1 MAYNKRQKLQDNIKA
16 LEVAFDLAKS
26 GRAATESERE
36 VLRKYSGFGGL
47 KFILNP
53 CESESDVMRWNKS
66 DKTYFADARKL
77 YDLLKNNAQ
86 DEKEYRSF
94 VQSMRN
100 SVLSSFYTPQPIVD
114 AISGGLKDAGVEV
127 KTFLDPSSG
136 KGTFIDSFRQD
147 HPDLKVTAFEK
158 DLLTG
163 LVLKSLHGDSDI
175 HVAGYE
181 TIHEDYKNQFDVAAS
196 NIPFGDV
203 NVFDPVYANS
213 GDAAKVQATKTL
225 HNYFF
230 MKTLDEVRDG
240 GLVAF
245 ITSQGVMDSTRN
257 KNIRRAMLD
266 KAYLVGAVRLPNN
279 LFVDEAGTEV
289 GSDLILL
296 QKDSHKP
303 ADYVEYEPEERA
315 FVENLS
321 DMEAKNPQS
330 SIENDFEKDE
340 VKWYRKTNPN
350 SYIFAS
356 QFFWDGESPYLGEI
370 SRGTDPY
377 GKAVTVC
384 QWNGTM
390 EELGQ
395 ALRARVGFFMQYY
408 FKHNLY
414 KEHAP
419 VITVIEEKPIPA
431 QGEGVS
437 VTENLSMSEGQQVVS
452 SPTLSSTG
460 QPSRKKKGEVSSLQM
475 SLFDLWD
482 DQPQVVEQGSKANDR
497 MKPRAFA
504 GNVFLAHYRNG
515 VIIEDAGQMGTLSK
529 TDGVWMFKPLSLP
542 RDTEDRLRQYVK
554 VRDVYEDLYRTEAE
568 NQEEYAQGRADLNVS
583 YDEFV
588 RRFGALNER
597 KSMKAILMDACGRD
611 MLCIER
617 AVDGKYVKSD
627 IFEKPVAFAVDEL
640 THVETAEEAL
650 MASLNR
656 SGDVDLAYMSDLCDL
671 TEDELRE
678 RLREKIYYNP
688 MVRGYEIAE
697 RFLSGNVVEKMD
709 YIEDNYGEKVLA
721 AGEEE
726 VGRSYKALQ
735 GVRPRPIPFEELDF
749 NFGERWMPTS
759 YFSEFATEFFGTEIQ
774 VEYAPNLDE
783 FVIKC
788 DEYWVDKITSEYAVQ
803 GESKNFTGLDLL
815 RHALYDTTPIIN
827 KVVGYRA
834 NGDPIMGPDH
844 EKMQL
849 AASKIDAIREGFNEW
864 IQGHPAKWKEAVADM
879 YNRKFNC
886 FVRANYDGSHQTFPD
901 LDLKALKEKK
911 GISDI
916 YGSQKD
922 AVWMILQNGGG
933 ICDHEVGTG
942 KTLIMCLAAHEMK
955 RLGMCHKPIIIG
967 MKANVNEIA
976 ATYQSAYP
984 NDRILYAPT
993 ESKDFK
999 DRESFFNRMK
1009 NNDWDCIIMSHDQ
1022 FNRIPQSEEVMRDVM
1037 YEEMQALEEAL
1048 DVYAKQ
1054 SRNGISSRMLKGLET
1069 RKENLAV
1076 ELANLNYKLR
1086 NRADDVVDFKTMGI
1100 DHIFV
1105 DESQQYKNL
1114 PFTTRNN
1121 RVAGLGDPK
1130 GSQRARNLQ
1139 YAIRTIQDRTGKD
1152 LGATFLSGTTISNSL
1167 TELYLL
1173 FKYLRPHALD
1183 TQDIHSFD
1191 AWAAIF
1197 ARKSR
1202 DYEINVAGQIVMKER
1217 YRHFIKVPELAA
1229 FYNEITD
1236 YKTAVDVGLERPKMK
1251 VSLVNI
1257 QPTEDHQDFSKRLLE
1272 FAQSGNGE
1280 LVFRPEL
1287 NDSELQ
1293 AKMLLV
1299 TGMGK
1304 KASLSPK
1311 LVNPEYHE
1319 GDDTKIGFAARNIAD
1334 YYRRYDEQ
1342 KGTQFVFCDLSTPKK
1357 GEWSAYQELKDKLV
1371 NDYGI
1376 PEEEIQFIQDH
1387 GTERKRKAVIDKMNK
1402 GEVRVLI
1409 GSTTTLGTG
1418 VNAQERAVAVHHLD
1432 LPWRPSD
1439 MEQRNGRAVRKGNLV
1454 ARDFADNK
1462 VDVLVYAV
1470 ERSLDS
1476 YNFYL
1481 LQAKSDFIRQMKT
1494 GSLGKREFDQGG
1506 EDEENGMPF
1515 AEYVAITSGNTD
1527 LLERAKLEKRIL
1539 GLESERK
1546 AFYKQQ
1552 QVVQRK
1558 LDDARSQLTYQEN
1571 ILGKLEQDKKALEE
1585 VLSFKVDSN
1594 VDAFEAL
1601 RDDSGLLSYTSD
1613 GRNVQLQHLTF
1624 DLTQDEPLGDYL
1636 QKTARQEVN
1645 GEADVLHLVEDGFD
1659 WTLVMT
1665 SQTEYNIKTGVNRWV
1680 GNHFAV
1686 RGESGILYTYNN
1698 GKVSLVSKKLAA
1710 SYPFMAV
1717 ARIPELIEAHEAKR
1731 DMYAKH
1737 IPELERIVGKEWEK
1751 AEELKNLKTQMQ
1763 ELDKKINMEMDIK
1776 TLQQQGQ
1783 VTLPEQLPYEIEHH
1797 SYGRQPWELTFAV
1810 KDFPFLT
1817 HEDLDTIGDRYHGNV
1832 RSHYG
1837 EVHGDFRHQFGAE
1850 QAFKDLSKLNAEHRG
1865 DLDWLKQAASDI
1877 YDPSS
1882 VYAAKRLNEIGYDRH
1897 GNPLTGEDASR
1908 MKVIS
1913 LGDYSIPEIRD
1924 LAHGVK
1930 DLHGVATE
1938 VAAAT
1943 LSKVVSEMPDADK
1956 VVLVP
1961 MPGHKGYGGGAEKLC
1976 RLMSDLY
1983 DIPYENVLYSS
1994 SFESLYVWKKQH
2006 PNEPLPDL
2014 LFGARMDRINGKIP
2028 VLVDNVIDTGHTARA
2043 ALDAIG
2049 GNPVMLVVGSTGKH
2063 EAEGDNID
2071 VEVLDKG
2078 LELVHENTPEGVGF
2092 TGISRKEFD
2101 NLLKLAQ
2108 RFDDSSNA
2116 WKANHELHKY
2126 GIDKYTGYPLYMVEH
2141 ICDKWDLVYEDLDE
2155 PVKELMSKG
2164 FADNVFTQE
2173 ELERISPEDM
2183 KMFREAYVA
2192 AQDPDHID
2200 YGYRRR
2206 LMVLYDVIREKLGI
2220 GVEQDAVGEAKD
2232 ISMPRETVASDKGKM
2247 TVYAVDTYENDR
2259 FGGDLKSRANALLI
2273 YDNDAT
2279 RLQAYGFW
2287 DRVISNLEK
2296 SDRER
2301 LVLVPMQF
2309 NQDESTAFLSKA
2321 VLAMWK
2327 HYQNKS
2333 LQEYKSIELRD
2344 TLRKVDDRWEFKD
2357 DVDPSKLYMLVDINM
2372 NDGHRLTQAR
2382 EAFPENCEVKGLVL
2396 TYDPDFSEDYGNH
2409 IQVVTSKELEDER
2422 KAEYEADKEQ
2432 TLNGYEAALEAFKG
2446 VTHLQ
2451 PEEALDAQ
2459 KLLWGSWNAP
2469 FAKENIRQ
2477 KLLDE
2482 FDIDWQT
2489 GKRAR
2494 FEYVDN
2500 TSANEGTSHVAED
2513 DNTIRHMKGENY
2525 FSVREEGDL
2534 YVVDLGTKIDV
2545 LFDDMPEWFGKTDHE
2560 LNGMFEKV
2568 TGVDGAVNN
2577 RGTFLERENAE
2588 QFAAAANEHYEHKL
2602 RELEEVASS
2611 RHTVQS
2617 KLRDALIDRM
2627 RKAGISVVTDV
2638 QEGQRVLN
2646 EANGRMDNIK
2656 LQNDY
2661 IRNVNDV
2668 FNHELEMQI
2677 AGTQEKH
2684 HVYRLGYPSDK
2695 LLSAGFPSLQI
2706 EMLASK
2712 LIEKSDDA
2720 YLSNHPFTLDEVKG
2734 LPAALQS
2741 PIAVFDS
2748 ATKPNRKVA
2757 LVELEHEGV
2766 NFVVA
2771 VQLNASIRKK
2781 GEYVEVNSIRSLY
2794 PKDNVQAV
2802 VDWIN
2807 SGNLLK
2813 YVDKEKALNWLTRQ
2827 RSNSADAADPIKNL
2841 EVAAKVVTNFENSKL
2856 SDEKI
2861 REQREFLTEAYENLQ
2876 QSGENDEKERIRLR
2890 FPQYQNEFT
2899 SLVKDLPIRHQEAA
2913 DALAAYESSMKEKYG
2928 EEWQGLMNDD
2938 EDIHC
2943 VELQNAEYR
2952 LNPDEH
2958 EGYASIAYNQLVQRY
2973 GADYL
2978 LAFGH
2983 DDKNLIIK
2991 DELAAAFLM
3000 GVRQEMTDEDRVRV
3014 EQTEAFKDWFGDWQ
3028 QYPDAASKV
3037 VDQNG
3042 RPMVMYHGTGAENAF
3057 SIFDLSKSGKSNTL
3071 AGVGFW
3077 FTPSKEF
3084 AKSWGEE
3091 VFYNRDGAHV
3101 LPVYLNI
3108 RNPKIYRPLTEEQ
3121 VQEGERVKGE
3131 LDAVREEISSI
3142 NKQYENDYYHSV
3154 IGYYDL
3160 DTFQTAKRNGFVVDN
3175 DEESERIKEYYST
3188 RSEHGREAM
3197 SDGEKVYQLMQRE
3210 GELSKQYDF
3219 YRHPDPY
3226 EQFRYDVY
3234 TVAGRPQDANI
3245 GGLGMAL
3252 SHPKDV
3258 LEQFREQ
3265 LKAQGYDGIIIENTK
3280 YDRRYA
3286 GTETTT
3292 QYITFDANQI
3302 KSATQNI
3309 GRFRTENEDI
3319 RYHKVDTYPIFVSNA
3334 QLAVERIQQ
3343 QKATPMQWL
3352 NMITKNGGIKAGEDK
3367 WMGLSVW
3374 LKENTSKTLTKGE
3387 VLDFISQNAIEVEEV
3402 NYVNPSDYAIT
3413 KEDILESEAFQSLQD
3428 SFIEY
3433 DDDENPY
3440 VDQERFNQRRH
3451 EDNNFFNGFSIDYW
3465 GEGIDVDDPR
3475 SAALYLGLINGN
3487 RVREINDTRLG
3498 YTTEGLEKNREIALT
3513 VPSIEPWKEGDSIHF
3528 GDAGDGRVVVWVR
3541 FGETTVKKDVPYVK
3555 EVTEFEE
3562 PYTNYRGDEIYVPKG
3577 QSRFDMNDMI
3587 EKINPE
3593 AHYGKE
3599 GYYVYVDHAIVGFEP
3614 TMERAIE
3621 AMNEYYL
3628 LHPSVRQET
3637 ERVLVVDEIQSKRHQ
3652 DGRKVGYI
3660 PQYTEARARAYEAA
3674 SKAYRAAVDA
3684 YREHVSKMSDKYGD
3698 FRQYDEGA
3706 DPFTP
3711 GKRAIDRW
3719 RAALTEDERAEYYRL
3734 RKDMNDKQDVVI
3746 SLQTDGFI
3754 DRSKVPDAPF
3764 ERNWQELAMKRVLRY
3779 AADNGYDRVAW
3790 TTGEQQSERYNI
3802 GDVVDAIDVS
3812 PHKAQ
3817 SSIEVDGFDVT
3828 IITEDRDN
3836 IEMYV
3841 TQEGIVSS
3849 SDKPAYRGKH
3859 LSEVV
3864 GESLSD
3870 KILSDPEG
3878 GFYQGEDLRLG
3889 GEGMRAFYDQILV
3902 NYMNKYGKQWGAQV
3916 EDVELSRLGYRSE
3929 RPVMHSVVVNAA
3941 MKDSVLQGQPM
3952 FFKAR
3957 DGRAYGFVKGG
3968 VIYIDRAIATAET
3981 PLHEYTHLWAEA
3993 LRQKNPDEWKN
4004 VVELMKGATDIWN
4017 KVKREYPDLTDDD
4030 SIADEVL
4037 AQYSGKRGYQKLM
4050 DETKGQEDMSVLDKL
4065 AEALARFWKAV
4076 ADFLHIHYTSKE
4088 QVADQVLHDLLTGVN
4103 PLEYA
4108 DKMVDQRETESFKEW
4123 FGDWQNDAQNAS
4135 KVVDAEGKPL
4145 VVEHATNADFT
4156 VFDMSHIGENS
4167 KDNGVFGAGFYFGTH
4182 APGWMQGAKNIMKVY
4197 LDIKHPFEVTD
4208 DVVDIYMEIREK
4220 MDTPAMRRLVV
4231 KGFNDHEEHL
4241 GVLIDQIKYVDDLI
4255 KNHPN
4260 EVQEMMLK
4268 DEELEYVR
4276 PDDRLRVW
4284 REHEIMNRSG
4294 LGSLALSWQS
4304 FINHQIG
4311 SHEFTAAA
4319 IQDGYDGV
4327 IVDRGNDYKEFV
4339 VFEANQIKSA
4349 TYNVGTFNLNSNDI
4363 RFHFIGEEG
4372 ARQLDQNLGGNYN
4385 SFLEKAK
4392 YCENMGYAPHY
4403 IKFVTGWEKGIDGKW
4418 RYELGGIRD
4427 FNPYGNQDWL
4437 SRHPEVVRYREL
4449 HQRDVAQV
4457 MGIDGFQ
4464 PLSEEER
4471 NEMEAL
4477 AKDSNVRYFDGT
4489 ATQKNPASLTVKD
4502 YMDAPMLFAAYPE
4515 LRDLPVKVEPL
4526 TSNGKYVSEVD
4537 ALTGDTSR
4545 YLVISDALVQ
4555 SLRDMNASA
4564 RQQMQDTFI
4573 HEIQHYIQEMEG
4585 FARGGNLSTVAT
4597 MRRDEA
4603 QAKLDAL
4610 RPVYEEYQY
4619 LDACIDSAEDS
4630 EMALQY
4636 YDAKD
4641 AFEKEHA
4648 HELKAYQVA
4657 LDARHVAELDMV
4669 SGYLSDRNFI
4679 DYQRLAGEVEAR
4691 NAVRRSGMSF
4701 RERWNSP
4708 ISSTEDVPREEQIVN
4723 YRSSM
4728 AASLES
4734 PSTRKLTVADRE
4746 AGGALVEQL
4755 EKMGITVHIDL
4766 EENRKKLREFLLDKS
4781 DAGKVRYMETE
4792 AGKVYGF
4799 SYKGEMY
4806 LDMRKVDAELPL
4818 ARYAHLWAA
4827 SMRRVN
4833 PDNWKHVVGMFK
4845 SDADTWK
4852 ALQEAYPQYSNE
4864 DDLVEAAIVKYSG
4877 KQGAEKMQRQ
4887 LQNMSTRDV
4896 DYKSRWGN
4904 IFQNVSR
4911 AIQDFWKHVGDSF
4924 NIRYSSKEELA
4935 DQILKD
4941 FTNSVNP
4948 VKKVEKWLQERDKA
4962 YAEAVARNDID
4973 TARDLFWQALQEN
4986 VGNGI
4991 TPFMAVDGYRGKL
5004 DRLARDIKDEGNIEA
5019 INKAADLM
5027 APYIRAG
5034 MVLVPA
5040 PGHEGYATHTLALA
5054 HAISERSHVP
5064 VADVLVGVERARQY
5078 DVKKATGKPIL
5089 AEQLGIR
5096 KMGELPK
5103 WYGVE
5108 RLPVVIDN
5116 VVHSGNTAEACV
5128 KALGKGVVLS
5138 LASAVS
5144 QERHV
5149 ASLKS
5154 LAPVVY
5160 GKDDQLIPLSKRF
5173 ELKSK
5178 WLGRAVSNLSP
5189 ADPNGFEV
5197 IEEVNQT
5204 FNEKLEELNEGNAD
5218 SITFS
5223 LGRPSDILL
5232 SAGVTDMPMK
5242 LYGNKV
5248 IAKMRKHGFAL
5259 EELQNLPMSVADP
5272 MAVFDNLGRKGNRSI
5287 LTELITRQGN
5297 FLVTVDLGK
5306 DSDVDF
5312 NIISSV
5318 FGKRGSNVVDWIN
5331 KGKATYINK
5340 GKALTFLS
5348 HQSAPIAAAAAKAEL
5363 ISAAKVVENFENPK
5377 LFDKKITEQPK
5388 KIQIQGLE
5396 SYSLEDIK
5404 ELVSAH
5410 VNGILEE
5417 SFSGEDISIKEIT
5430 VIGSRSRG
5438 EAHEGSDLD
5447 ILVEYEGDGVRE
5459 DAMFDALNE
5468 APLEIE
5474 GIKVDIN
5481 PINPHYSLSTSQ
5493 WLERD
5498 AKWREQDANNSN
5510 QLNNSET
5517 MKSKVKQRNASTRDK
5532 LSNLLAGLLPNNGDR
5547 ITVFDKGDSGLNDPR
5562 TFKEVGYIARE
5573 DGHYNYHQ
5581 GEDQVDIYELQPEG
5595 DVVKKLYSRALAV
5608 EISDQ
5613 LDEGQRFDNMK
5624 SLGSRYQ
5631 GDGSFVR
5638 KENGLLYI
5646 SGRADGEVVT
5656 DWLSVRPEVLEALS
5670 DEIEDRY
5677 DLLAARERLANLVH
5691 DAESIS
5697 FPEPLH
5703 MQFPNADFD
5712 YPVVALRDASV
5723 FGVHSYY
5730 GNEWPFIVE
5739 YQTEHGTNQ
5748 MNPDMTEDMYNV
5760 LSDKIEETVSLKQVF
5775 TKLLPENADVLEI
5788 EQPWVVDQP
5797 IGVKDGKE
5805 IKVEDVHHAIDVD
5818 DGKNVFVAGSER
5830 TGYVNV
5836 NRLMAWDQQKV
5847 LAQAVQALNAKTLKE
5862 RFDAFINEHHE
5873 EPKYAEVTIRFK
5885 DDDVRQNVIIQLDH
5899 GADPKIDDNIFF
5911 YCGGLNDL
5919 IGMTDEENAED
5930 FVLVD
5935 VEDTIFH
5942 SKALFRNDME
5952 TPEEDLD
5959 SELLEARV
5967 KLVDVISQA
5976 LIDMDGHIELGEQ
5989 YELDSVPAKGDWKD
6003 EGNGHAFM
6011 EVIKGEDVT
6020 MFYDVHAEKYPLS
6033 EIIDK
6038 IGYSAVYDLTIAVR
6052 EAQIAHLI
6060 GEDKKMQVVE
6070 IVTPGIAPEAT
6081 KEVEQTKQEQDD
6093 IFDVTPAEYDMVR
6106 NAVIEH
6112 LEKAN
6117 KDYYL
6122 VDIDIPDM
6130 IQSAPLAQSWK
6141 ELREVA
6147 AGTTAILLRDAEI
6160 KRPGIL
6166 ERYGTTMKAETAV
6179 LAYEAVQYAKDALKN
6194 QREGMNEKMDAKVQ
6208 ELNDTLK
6215 QYNKIRT
6222 WIDSMYPLSHP
6233 TQSYSIEKR
6242 DLASF
6247 ALLETNEHGTKYA
6260 SSFVSSELLMK
6271 KMDSLQQL
6279 MEKFLNQEITE
6290 EQMLSV
6296 AKTPEDKE
6304 AVKKLFDF
6312 IETKQ
6317 KNQSSQEDHSDNNS
6331 INLKSSTIM
6340 DPKEKEVQEAAAQKA
6355 QEQEVSAQVND
6366 TEGKAKKPGRWEK
6379 MDYSKYQLP
6388 EGATLVSASVV
6399 EDAEVKSGM
6408 RLDAVVD
6415 INGEQKDLSA
6425 PLYKNNVEDYQQGK
6439 VDSMG
6444 LAPILLRKQVAEVMG
6459 IELPKSEKR
6468 FDLEKDKS
6476 EKPVENVKKEAD
6488 YSKYH
6493 MADGTVVEKANVYQ
6507 DKETKEWK
6515 VSALVDGKRMTA
6527 KLYPNE
6533 VHDYF
6538 VKGEDGKRLN
6548 KVTAEMLIAKKFGVE
6563 AEARKEQK
6571 RKENETKTKKVE
6583 ETKQQNA
6590 QKKEEEKKKV
6600 EEQKKQEKKSDK
6612 VAPAVA
6618 HSLAIAAALVGAKRG
6633 IWLNPAAKPAPTFF
6647 KSAAII
6653 SGFNAL
6659 MMGLHSDANKFKSN
6673 VYVNFGK
6680 AQSEGMSVKKNQ
6692 ESLRYNFKN
6701 WNNYENMYDKNDVI
6715 TREDYEKLP
6724 EEERELYKVKVANE
6738 ARPVFNIDQ
6747 TTMASVKQEEYASLV
6762 PAPAKVM
6769 TVAEQLE
6776 SLVSANKDKVLIIKA
6791 ESEDKF
6797 VIMGEKVA
6805 EVASVLNVL
6814 PTKDYDGEKPY
6825 IVLAPDAVE
6834 SALKSLEGKDMTVE
6848 VVKELDDPELVER
6861 FPDASA
6867 IALKGEQMME
6877 SIKQQGGKVAVLP
6890 FDVDG
6895 TAYDAKQDVLQV
6907 VEAKTPVVGCERTQA
6922 LDRVA
6927 DIYRAAVAYTGAS
6940 ERLNRV
6946 TDSDIPENAVRQEK
6960 LVQELAAGVMMADA
6974 GLPAKLSK
6982 ENEALV
6988 PYWERELKENPKLV
7002 DIIERDVNNAVK
7014 VLKGIQNGE
7023 QVDYSQMRGKPRTE
7037 ETKLVSRTIAREI
7050 SALPSAADKTM
7061 VIVRDLEAKKAVV
7074 LLPAGASSE
7083 VNNEIPGLNKK
7094 RIAIALKKEGYED
7107 VQFYNAG
7114 GELGFKESNG
7124 YFKGKEVIEAKLNQ
7138 YKVEPINR
7146 LNISELLKRDDYVE
7160 VKELKYTTLNDNR
7173 PAFYVRPVDERIKSF
7188 VVPATDADLAKF
7200 WGAIKGKD
7208 SAAINEM
7215 RRELGQE
7222 LYVRVTEHPELKRDV
7237 TPAINQE
7244 LDITRITY
7252 ANLKKEAQDAGK
7264 KDIFKMTAVIDGKR
7278 VSKEIERPV
7287 YDKLFMVEDKKAFSL
7302 ALATHVFAEELGI
7315 KAGQDV
7321 SFREGGQ
7328 AQVGDHNDA
7337 EVQEEQKAAEAPEK
7351 TQESRGGFHR

>member
-36 VLRKYSGFGGL
+36 ALRKYSGFGGL

-77 YDLLKNNAQ
+77 YNLLKNNAQ
-86 DEKEYRSF
+86 DDKEYRSF

-303 ADYVEYEPEERA
+303 ADYIEYDPEERA

-340 VKWYRKTNPN
+340 VEWYRKTNPN

-377 GKAVTVC
+377 GKAATVC

-395 ALRARVGFFMQYY
+395 ALRARVGFFMQHY
-408 FKHNLY
+408 FKHDLY

-431 QGEGVS
+431 QGESVS

-482 DQPQVVEQGSKANDR
+482 EQPQAAASQESAKENR
-497 MKPRAFA
+497 MEPRAFA
-504 GNVFLAHYRNG
+504 GDVLVYYRNG
-515 VIIEDAGQMGTLSK
+515 VIIEDAGQIGTLSEI
-529 TDGVWMFKPLSLP
+529 DRDWMFKPLSLP

-554 VRDVYEDLYRTEAE
+554 VRDAYEDLYRTEAE
-568 NQEEYAQGRADLNVS
+568 NQEEYAQGRADLNAS

-597 KSMKAILMDACGRD
+597 KSMKAILMDACGLD

-627 IFEKPVAFAVDEL
+627 IFEKPVAFAVNEV

-656 SGDVDLAYMSDLCDL
+656 TGDVDLAYMSDLCDL

-709 YIEDNYGEKVLA
+709 YFEDNYGEKVLA

-1054 SRNGISSRMLKGLET
+1054 SRGGISSRMMKGLET

-1183 TQDIHSFD
+1183 AQDIHSFD

-1236 YKTAVDVGLERPKMK
+1236 YKTAVDVGLERPKME

-1272 FAQSGNGE
+1272 FAQRGIGE

-1287 NDSELQ
+1287 NGSEMQ

-1357 GEWSAYQELKDKLV
+1357 GEWSAYQELKDRLV

-1571 ILGKLEQDKKALEE
+1571 ILGKLEQDKQALEE
-1585 VLSFKVDSN
+1585 VLSFKVDSD

-1636 QKTARQEVN
+1636 QKAARQEVN

-1659 WTLVMT
+1659 WPLVMT

-1731 DMYAKH
+1731 DMYAKQ
-1737 IPELERIVGKEWEK
+1737 IPELERIAGKEWEK

-1797 SYGRQPWELTFAV
+1797 SYGRQPWGLKFAV

-1817 HEDLDTIGDRYHGNV
+1817 REDLNEIGDRYHGDI
-1832 RSHYG
+1832 RSSYG
-1837 EVHGDFRHQFGAE
+1837 EVRGDFRHQFGAE

-1865 DLDWLKQAASDI
+1865 DLDWLKNAASDI

-1882 VYAAKRLNEIGYDRH
+1882 VYAVKRLNEMGYDRH

-1938 VAAAT
+1938 VAAAA

-2092 TGISRKEFD
+2092 TGMSRKEFD

-2116 WKANHELHKY
+2116 WKANHELRKY

-2141 ICDKWDLVYEDLDE
+2141 ISEKWDFTYEDLDE

-2220 GVEQDAVGEAKD
+2220 GVEQDAVSEAKD

-2344 TLRKVDDRWEFKD
+2344 TLRKVDNRWEFKD

-2396 TYDPDFSEDYGNH
+2396 TYDPDFSEDYGDH

-2422 KAEYEADKEQ
+2422 KAEYEADEEQ

-2513 DNTIRHMKGENY
+2513 DNTIRYMKGENY

-2577 RGTFLERENAE
+2577 RGTFLDRETAER
-2588 QFAAAANEHYEHKL
+2588 FAVAANEHYEHKL
-2602 RELEEVASS
+2602 RELEEVASLH
-2611 RHTVQS
+2611 HTVQS

-2638 QEGQRVLN
+2638 KEGQRVLD
-2646 EANGRMDNIK
+2646 EANGDVSVKASKRIDELKEAEKFIEDSLKGKYQGMKLGIELPMLTERRIRSVIGKTFDSHNIFS
-2656 LQNDY
+2656 NNIIH
-2661 IRNVNDV
+2661 IRNRHGLGNEKQTDHIPLRDEDLKLIPYILVSPDRIVNGSIDSVDRESIRFEKDLTNGVVLVVEKEQKNSPNDMDV
-2668 FNHELEMQI
+2668 ITMWATLSSRVADARSNERPLHSTSQPANVAQRNRVPEETDARTVITSFNI
-2677 AGTQEKH
+2677 ANVGHYARAMRE
-2684 HVYRLGYPSDK
+2684 GDM
-2695 LLSAGFPSLQI
+2695 LSASNAFRGI
-2706 EMLASK
+2706 KEEMGMWYKADHPESTLA
-2712 LIEKSDDA
+2712 D
-2720 YLSNHPFTLDEVKG
+2720 FVKE
-2734 LPAALQS
+2734 
-2741 PIAVFDS
+2741 FDS
-2748 ATKPNRKVA
+2748 VKDDLFEEFGDLN
-2757 LVELEHEGV
+2757 ELR
-2766 NFVVA
+2766 A
-2771 VQLNASIRKK
+2771 KK
-2781 GEYVEVNSIRSLY
+2781 LPQYKDMSDEEINDFANLYMDYTTPMSNRSLTLRHLEEVMAY
-2794 PKDNVQAV
+2794 RHGE
-2802 VDWIN
+2802 
-2807 SGNLLK
+2807 S
-2813 YVDKEKALNWLTRQ
+2813 Y
-2827 RSNSADAADPIKNL
+2827 ADEWY
-2841 EVAAKVVTNFENSKL
+2841 EV
-2856 SDEKI
+2856 
-2861 REQREFLTEAYENLQ
+2861 
-2876 QSGENDEKERIRLR
+2876 RLR
-2890 FPQYQNEFT
+2890 FPQYRNEFT

-2928 EEWQGLMNDD
+2928 EEWKGLINDD

-2952 LNPDEH
+2952 LNPEEH

-3077 FTPSKEF
+3077 FTPSEEF

-3121 VQEGERVKGE
+3121 LQEGERVKGE
-3131 LDAVREEISSI
+3131 LNAVREEISSI

-3160 DTFQTAKRNGFVVDN
+3160 NTFETAKRNGFVVDN
-3175 DEESERIKEYYST
+3175 DEESERIKEHYRT

-3210 GELSKQYDF
+3210 EELSKQYDF

-3252 SHPKDV
+3252 SHPKEV

-3265 LKAQGYDGIIIENTK
+3265 LKAQGYDGIIIEDTK

-3319 RYHKVDTYPIFVSNA
+3319 RYQNVSGYTMEEIEEKLGSRLTNNNYNQILAINPFVNLLRSDRISEYVDYRSVIPTPSLNDYYAATRAEFKNVGAVPTMGFTYDVREVREHLLDEPWVFDIAQKGDEYTHEDTQRIVEDFIGKYWMTAKEEVTSDDVRQILTIANERRMHETWVQALLSAEAENLAKWEEMKGSGQYEFQKSPKSNSEYLLDRQTGDIYRFSNHWGVVASCEWGIDQFFANEAGNGIYQIAKCNIADFKPILSSNMLVGNPDYDNAYIDALDKTISNYEQLLASRVEMTDFVRQRVESVLEDYKTLQKRYDEEHYRAKNGVRYHKVDTYPIFVSNA

-3402 NYVNPSDYAIT
+3402 NYVNPSDYTIT
-3413 KEDILESEAFQSLQD
+3413 KEDILESEAFQYLQD

-3433 DDDENPY
+3433 DDDGNPY

-3465 GEGIDVDDPR
+3465 GEGIDVDDLR
-3475 SAALYLGLINGN
+3475 SAALYLGLIDGN

-3528 GDAGDGRVVVWVR
+3528 GDAGDGRAVVWVR

-3621 AMNEYYL
+3621 AMNEYYY

-3660 PQYTEARARAYEAA
+3660 PQYTEARVRAYEAA

-3684 YREHVSKMSDKYGD
+3684 YREHVSKI

-3719 RAALTEDERAEYYRL
+3719 RDVLTEDERAEYYRL

-3746 SLQTDGFI
+3746 SLQMDGFI

-3764 ERNWQELAMKRVLRY
+3764 EKNWQELAMKRVLRY

-3812 PHKAQ
+3812 PYKAQ

-3864 GESLSD
+3864 GKSLSD

-3889 GEGMRAFYDQILV
+3889 GEGMRAFYDQMLV

-3916 EDVELSRLGYRSE
+3916 EDVELSRLGYRGE

-4123 FGDWQNDAQNAS
+4123 FGDWEKSRLLSQVDLEKMQEAFDDIKNNLPQKSKEARKIYDDFAFDMGTKYGFDWLEQLTDEEREEEHNLLNYREYYDLEENDINELAFEELQKRFSSNITEVVSHSNGQLYTLYELEELEVS

-4208 DVVDIYMEIREK
+4208 DVVDIYTEIREK
-4220 MDTPAMRRLVV
+4220 MDTPAMRSLVV

-4327 IVDRGNDYKEFV
+4327 IVDRGNDYKEYV

-4403 IKFVTGWEKGIDGKW
+4403 IKFVTGWEKGVDGKW

-4755 EKMGITVHIDL
+4755 EKMGITVHTDL

-4792 AGKVYGF
+4792 AGQVYGF

-4887 LQNMSTRDV
+4887 LQNMSTRDA

-4962 YAEAVARNDID
+4962 YAEAVARNDMD
-4973 TARDLFWQALQEN
+4973 TARDLFWEALQEN

-5004 DRLARDIKDEGNIEA
+5004 DRLARDIKDEGNTEA

-5189 ADPNGFEV
+5189 ADP
-5197 IEEVNQT
+5197 
-5204 FNEKLEELNEGNAD
+5204 K
-5218 SITFS
+5218 
-5223 LGRPSDILL
+5223 
-5232 SAGVTDMPMK
+5232 
-5242 LYGNKV
+5242 
-5248 IAKMRKHGFAL
+5248 
-5259 EELQNLPMSVADP
+5259 
-5272 MAVFDNLGRKGNRSI
+5272 
-5287 LTELITRQGN
+5287 
-5297 FLVTVDLGK
+5297 
-5306 DSDVDF
+5306 
-5312 NIISSV
+5312 
-5318 FGKRGSNVVDWIN
+5318 
-5331 KGKATYINK
+5331 
-5340 GKALTFLS
+5340 
-5348 HQSAPIAAAAAKAEL
+5348 
-5363 ISAAKVVENFENPK
+5363 
-5377 LFDKKITEQPK
+5377 
-5388 KIQIQGLE
+5388 IQGLE

-5581 GEDQVDIYELQPEG
+5581 GEDQVDIYELQPES

-5712 YPVVALRDASV
+5712 YPVIALRDTSV

-5942 SKALFRNDME
+5942 SKALFRNDVE
-5952 TPEEDLD
+5952 T
-5959 SELLEARV
+5959 LLS
-5967 KLVDVISQA
+5967 DVILRA
-5976 LIDMDGHIELGEQ
+5976 DELG
-5989 YELDSVPAKGDWKD
+5989 
-6003 EGNGHAFM
+6003 
-6011 EVIKGEDVT
+6011 
-6020 MFYDVHAEKYPLS
+6020 
-6033 EIIDK
+6033 ID
-6038 IGYSAVYDLTIAVR
+6038 Y
-6052 EAQIAHLI
+6052 
-6060 GEDKKMQVVE
+6060 
-6070 IVTPGIAPEAT
+6070 
-6081 KEVEQTKQEQDD
+6081 
-6093 IFDVTPAEYDMVR
+6093 
-6106 NAVIEH
+6106 
-6112 LEKAN
+6112 
-6117 KDYYL
+6117 
-6122 VDIDIPDM
+6122 
-6130 IQSAPLAQSWK
+6130 
-6141 ELREVA
+6141 
-6147 AGTTAILLRDAEI
+6147 
-6160 KRPGIL
+6160 
-6166 ERYGTTMKAETAV
+6166 
-6179 LAYEAVQYAKDALKN
+6179 
-6194 QREGMNEKMDAKVQ
+6194 
-6208 ELNDTLK
+6208 
-6215 QYNKIRT
+6215 
-6222 WIDSMYPLSHP
+6222 HP
-6233 TQSYSIEKR
+6233 
-6242 DLASF
+6242 
-6247 ALLETNEHGTKYA
+6247 
-6260 SSFVSSELLMK
+6260 
-6271 KMDSLQQL
+6271 
-6279 MEKFLNQEITE
+6279 
-6290 EQMLSV
+6290 
-6296 AKTPEDKE
+6296 
-6304 AVKKLFDF
+6304 
-6312 IETKQ
+6312 
-6317 KNQSSQEDHSDNNS
+6317 
-6331 INLKSSTIM
+6331 
-6340 DPKEKEVQEAAAQKA
+6340 
-6355 QEQEVSAQVND
+6355 
-6366 TEGKAKKPGRWEK
+6366 
-6379 MDYSKYQLP
+6379 
-6388 EGATLVSASVV
+6388 
-6399 EDAEVKSGM
+6399 
-6408 RLDAVVD
+6408 
-6415 INGEQKDLSA
+6415 
-6425 PLYKNNVEDYQQGK
+6425 
-6439 VDSMG
+6439 
-6444 LAPILLRKQVAEVMG
+6444 
-6459 IELPKSEKR
+6459 
-6468 FDLEKDKS
+6468 
-6476 EKPVENVKKEAD
+6476 
-6488 YSKYH
+6488 
-6493 MADGTVVEKANVYQ
+6493 
-6507 DKETKEWK
+6507 
-6515 VSALVDGKRMTA
+6515 
-6527 KLYPNE
+6527 
-6533 VHDYF
+6533 
-6538 VKGEDGKRLN
+6538 
-6548 KVTAEMLIAKKFGVE
+6548 
-6563 AEARKEQK
+6563 
-6571 RKENETKTKKVE
+6571 
-6583 ETKQQNA
+6583 
-6590 QKKEEEKKKV
+6590 
-6600 EEQKKQEKKSDK
+6600 
-6612 VAPAVA
+6612 
-6618 HSLAIAAALVGAKRG
+6618 
-6633 IWLNPAAKPAPTFF
+6633 
-6647 KSAAII
+6647 
-6653 SGFNAL
+6653 
-6659 MMGLHSDANKFKSN
+6659 
-6673 VYVNFGK
+6673 
-6680 AQSEGMSVKKNQ
+6680 
-6692 ESLRYNFKN
+6692 
-6701 WNNYENMYDKNDVI
+6701 
-6715 TREDYEKLP
+6715 
-6724 EEERELYKVKVANE
+6724 
-6738 ARPVFNIDQ
+6738 
-6747 TTMASVKQEEYASLV
+6747 
-6762 PAPAKVM
+6762 
-6769 TVAEQLE
+6769 
-6776 SLVSANKDKVLIIKA
+6776 
-6791 ESEDKF
+6791 
-6797 VIMGEKVA
+6797 
-6805 EVASVLNVL
+6805 
-6814 PTKDYDGEKPY
+6814 
-6825 IVLAPDAVE
+6825 
-6834 SALKSLEGKDMTVE
+6834 
-6848 VVKELDDPELVER
+6848 
-6861 FPDASA
+6861 
-6867 IALKGEQMME
+6867 IALKGDISM
-6877 SIKQQGGKVAVLP
+6877 
-6890 FDVDG
+6890 
-6895 TAYDAKQDVLQV
+6895 DVLNLDLNEQL
-6907 VEAKTPVVGCERTQA
+6907 EPKTFKYATVTKDNVILFENLADVFDNNKGYSLDDMPTDAQQEV
-6922 LDRVA
+6922 LDRA
-6927 DIYRAAVAYTGAS
+6927 H
-6940 ERLNRV
+6940 L
-6946 TDSDIPENAVRQEK
+6946 
-6960 LVQELAAGVMMADA
+6960 
-6974 GLPAKLSK
+6974 
-6982 ENEALV
+6982 
-6988 PYWERELKENPKLV
+6988 
-7002 DIIERDVNNAVK
+7002 
-7014 VLKGIQNGE
+7014 
-7023 QVDYSQMRGKPRTE
+7023 
-7037 ETKLVSRTIAREI
+7037 
-7050 SALPSAADKTM
+7050 
-7061 VIVRDLEAKKAVV
+7061 
-7074 LLPAGASSE
+7074 
-7083 VNNEIPGLNKK
+7083 
-7094 RIAIALKKEGYED
+7094 RIGSHH
-7107 VQFYNAG
+7107 Q
-7114 GELGFKESNG
+7114 
-7124 YFKGKEVIEAKLNQ
+7124 
-7138 YKVEPINR
+7138 R
-7146 LNISELLKRDDYVE
+7146 
-7160 VKELKYTTLNDNR
+7160 
-7173 PAFYVRPVDERIKSF
+7173 
-7188 VVPATDADLAKF
+7188 
-7200 WGAIKGKD
+7200 
-7208 SAAINEM
+7208 
-7215 RRELGQE
+7215 
-7222 LYVRVTEHPELKRDV
+7222 
-7237 TPAINQE
+7237 
-7244 LDITRITY
+7244 
-7252 ANLKKEAQDAGK
+7252 
-7264 KDIFKMTAVIDGKR
+7264 
-7278 VSKEIERPV
+7278 
-7287 YDKLFMVEDKKAFSL
+7287 
-7302 ALATHVFAEELGI
+7302 
-7315 KAGQDV
+7315 
-7321 SFREGGQ
+7321 
-7328 AQVGDHNDA
+7328 
-7337 EVQEEQKAAEAPEK
+7337 
-7351 TQESRGGFHR
+7351 